1 MNQLPDTHQHV
12 LARHTIPAWSII
24 GLGSL
29 ALHIFLPQDVSHVVA
44 AILLATIA
52 GVYIGFAANDGRM
65 SRIVVEAT
73 VACLFA
79 TFATWAL
86 ITAPLLLPLGY
97 IAHAG
102 WDFLHHTPLF
112 NVKMPKWYVPA
123 CVIYD
128 VIVGVGLWL
137 IWWL

>member
-1 MNQLPDTHQHV
+1 MNQLPDTHQHI
-12 LARHTIPAWSII
+12 LARHTIPVCSII

-29 ALHIFLPQDVSHVVA
+29 AMHIFLLQDVSHVVA
-44 AILLATIA
+44 AILLATIV

-65 SRIVVEAT
+65 SHIVVEAT

-79 TFATWAL
+79 AFATWAL

-102 WDFLHHTPLF
+102 
-112 NVKMPKWYVPA
+112 
-123 CVIYD
+123 
-128 VIVGVGLWL
+128 
-137 IWWL
+137 